1 MHVCVFVAYVWGH
14 NTMTCV
20 WKSKIICGNWFLL
33 SPVWVPRVELRW
45 AALAASSVTCW
56 AILPASFYLFLSNIK
71 ICFLKNVNAIG
82 IKPNYYKHQSRQH
95 SISLISVQCSVLA
108 KPCQWPCVYGRCASH
123 HVLYLS
129 SIQVCRANKG
139 MYSFSFS
146 PYRSTDRWCNCNPD
160 RLSGFPKI
168 LQVAELEIS
177 TQAGCPVA
185 HPTRSDYLLME
196 TYAGL
201 FQ

>member
-1 MHVCVFVAYVWGH
+1 MHVCVFVCICVGR

-33 SPVWVPRVELRW
+33 SPVWVPKVELRW

-56 AILPASFYLFLSNIK
+56 AILSASFYLFLSNIK
-71 ICFLKNVNAIG
+71 IFLNVNVIG
-82 IKPNYYKHQSRQH
+82 IKPNDYKYQSRQH
-95 SISLISVQCSVLA
+95 SISLISVQWSVFA
-108 KPCQWPCVYGRCASH
+108 KPSQWPCVYGRCASYH
-123 HVLYLS
+123 GLYLS
-129 SIQVCRANKG
+129 FIQICQANKG